1 MHKGWVHWIVHFYR
15 QGGTDSPR
23 VGWIYSKEISFS
35 MIRPAAAAKMHAD
48 EQAERLLADG
58 ITAMVLLRSGTAEY
72 ALLRKSLTDRNYR
85 QVNEQD
91 NVQGNTEE
99 DDVQV
104 NTKEDDAQDIDD
116 KIILPQ
122 PSTRYF
128 HA

>member
-1 MHKGWVHWIVHFYR
+1 MLDGSTAKRF
-15 QGGTDSPR
+15 P
-23 VGWIYSKEISFS
+23 FS

-72 ALLRKSLTDRNYR
+72 APLRKSLTDRNYR
-85 QVNEQD
+85 QGNEQD